1 MSARCACRCDCPLP
15 REVNTNDLC
24 RRCWGEWCRASEQ
37 HRPIADRSY
46 FGTFGL
52 RGLWTPWLMNVASEV
67 LAQPLSHLL
76 TMTAPKCP
84 HVLESGAVCGA
95 MMLARPG
102 AFKCYRHEP
111 WAVIRDT
118 SALTR
123 SPDVDVVEVA
133 R

>member
-1 MSARCACRCDCPLP
+1 
-15 REVNTNDLC
+15 
-24 RRCWGEWCRASEQ
+24 
-37 HRPIADRSY
+37 
-46 FGTFGL
+46 
-52 RGLWTPWLMNVASEV
+52 MNVASEV
-67 LAQPLSHLL
+67 LAQPVSYLLSGQV
-76 TMTAPKCP
+76 PKCP
-84 HVLESGAVCGA
+84 HVLESGAICGA
-95 MMLARPG
+95 TMLARPG

>member
-1 MSARCACRCDCPLP
+1 MSARCACRCDCAGSRDPDC
-15 REVNTNDLC
+15 NDLC

-37 HRPIADRSY
+37 HQPIADRSY

-52 RGLWTPWLMNVASEV
+52 RGLWTPWLLNMASEV
-67 LAQPLSHLL
+67 LAQPVSYLLSGQ
-76 TMTAPKCP
+76 APPPCP
-84 HVLESGAVCGA
+84 QCGA